1 MKGRGEQDRS
11 TAARTEIAPSL
22 AALLERYHEFLLLE
36 KGSSENTLSAYEL
49 DLRRYAE
56 YLTERGV
63 RSIDRIATS
72 HIRGYVAELSGTGLA
87 PSSVA
92 RAISAIRGLHKY
104 AMIEGETKNDVAETV
119 ELPKRRRTL
128 PDVLSLR
135 DVEAILAAP
144 DLSDP
149 ETPYPLR
156 DRAILETLYA
166 TGMRV
171 SELRTLRTSQLLFEH
186 DLVRVVGKGNKERL
200 VPIGR
205 VAQDWIERY
214 RTRSRPRLLK
224 RGRVNDDI
232 LFLNSRGTG
241 LSRNAI
247 WEITRKYAAAAGV
260 TAEVHPHTFRHSFA
274 THLLEGGADLRA
286 VQEMLGHEDITTTQ
300 IYTHIDR
307 EYLRE
312 VHRTYHPRG

>member
-1 MKGRGEQDRS
+1 MKETGEGEHADRV
-11 TAARTEIAPSL
+11 EIPYPL

-36 KGSSENTLSAYEL
+36 KGSSENTLAAYEL

-56 YLTERGV
+56 YLAGRGV
-63 RSIDRIATS
+63 AAIERVTTT
-72 HIRGYVAELSGTGLA
+72 HIRGYVAKLSGTGLA

-104 AMIEGETKNDVAETV
+104 AVVEGETKNDVAETV
-119 ELPKRRRTL
+119 DLPKRRRTL
-128 PDVLSLR
+128 PDVLTLR
-135 DVEAILAAP
+135 EVESILLAP
-144 DLSDP
+144 DLSDADS
-149 ETPYPLR
+149 PYPLR

-171 SELRTLRTSQLLFEH
+171 SELRMLKTSQLLFEH

-205 VAQDWIERY
+205 VAQEWVERY
-214 RTRSRPRLLK
+214 RTTSRPRLLK

-232 LFLNSRGTG
+232 LFLNSRGAG

-300 IYTHIDR
+300 IYTHVDR

-312 VHRTYHPRG
+312 VHRSFHPRG